1 MTIWKNTFIYVLE
14 CLVFFFLNTNLL
26 WCCMYITLERVSL
39 MYIKY
44 FKELSKHKWAIF
56 LMYEFIFELS
66 EGPWKGYGDLYK
78 EEGIL

>member
-1 MTIWKNTFIYVLE
+1 
-14 CLVFFFLNTNLL
+14 
-26 WCCMYITLERVSL
+26 MYITLERVSL